1 MSLRENN
8 KQQNRHRI
16 LRAAETII
24 REDGIDRLSMRHLG
38 ERAGVSL
45 RTPYNLFGS
54 KTRVLIALLQEPL
67 ADVLHDALQAQA
79 GSTLQFI
86 FAALARARDRF
97 TPEERFFRETYWQV
111 MCSDQHEDRSKTIQQ
126 ALRVAQ
132 PLIERCVAE
141 GELEADLDLPALSRN
156 LTIVSFA
163 LFGMWAGSQLSLD
176 ELAAEVRYALA
187 SSLLGRATP
196 ASRPFLLEMLSM
208 PGS

>member
-1 MSLRENN
+1 MSLRESN

-16 LRAAETII
+16 LRAAEAII

-67 ADVLHDALQAQA
+67 ADVLQDALQAQA
-79 GSTLQFI
+79 GSTLRFV
-86 FAALARARDRF
+86 FAALARAHARF
-97 TPEERFFRETYWQV
+97 TPEERFFRDTYWQV
-111 MCSDQHEDRSKTIQQ
+111 MCSDQQEARSQTIQQ
-126 ALRVAQ
+126 ALALAQ

-141 GELEADLDLPALSRN
+141 GELEAGDDLSAFSRN
-156 LTIVSFA
+156 LTLVAFA

-187 SSLLGRATP
+187 SSLLSRATP
-196 ASRPFLLEMLSM
+196 ASRPFLLAMRAGQS
-208 PGS
+208 S